1 MGHVC
6 PKVASHKAVPHSIVL
21 RREGEGR
28 CVHGAVSATL
38 LGLWR
43 DSVAAEQTVSEVIRP
58 NGDS

>member
-21 RREGEGR
+21 RREGGTR
-28 CVHGAVSATL
+28 RVHGAVSATL
-38 LGLWR
+38 LGLSR
-43 DSVAAEQTVSEVIRP
+43 GSVADEQTVSEVIRL